1 MEQKKSRIIVGNQST
16 YVWRVTNTKSSNKY
30 DKINWLCAKFVLMLA
45 LTLRTAPNGPKSCH
59 SIASSVSGGRLY
71 TKIHHPVPTTLPQG
85 VELASAASCTGEVL
99 VPANYISLLANPFPH
114 FKLLFDRIFVR
125 NLYHLNFIFLH
136 KPWNIFKMK
145 FRVRFKLNFTSS
157 CSHL

>member
-1 MEQKKSRIIVGNQST
+1 MYHLKSTIT
-16 YVWRVTNTKSSNKY
+16 TP
-30 DKINWLCAKFVLMLA
+30 CFVLHEVYHHYCKSHDYICGMHCPQIITPISTFLKLNITLCEQSIMIMPA
-45 LTLRTAPNGPKSCH
+45 LTLKTAPNGPKSCH
-59 SIASSVSGGRLY
+59 STASSVSGGRLY

-136 KPWNIFKMK
+136 KP
-145 FRVRFKLNFTSS
+145 
-157 CSHL
+157 